1 MGTAEFDAEDWYPE
15 MEAEIESI
23 FENSVFGYTD
33 PDVIDREVARFA
45 EFLAGTPSATRRA

>member
-45 EFLAGTPSATRRA
+45 EFLAGTPSAQR